1 MPGELFD
8 IVNKTGLA
16 DLFVISRFECMQNA
30 YNKHKKDYKRWDG
43 GDFNF

>member
-1 MPGELFD
+1 MG
-8 IVNKTGLA
+8 
-16 DLFVISRFECMQNA
+16 FVHYITKFTILRFAISRFECMQNA